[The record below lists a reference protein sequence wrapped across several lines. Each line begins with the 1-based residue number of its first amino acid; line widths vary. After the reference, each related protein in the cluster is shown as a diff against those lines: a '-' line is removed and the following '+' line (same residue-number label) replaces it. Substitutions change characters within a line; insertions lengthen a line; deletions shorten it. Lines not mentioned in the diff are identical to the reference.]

1 MHRKLCLGCSL
12 AGSGLCLF
20 LLRAE
25 SQFSYQIDNS
35 FMTQKNIVYVTK
47 IIGLHLVSGIMLLC
61 LAALYILMLTLGIR
75 RSDRSFLSLA
85 IFFFM
90 MKFGFSCQSLE
101 LISHL
106 AQPVCLNKHR
116 GGCSFPLPNQLQIFS
131 THPFHSYFWTK
142 YPHLL
147 FPLQSQCKPHF
158 CKYQVPYSQNFF
170 KNFSVC
176 CSSQKLFLPK
186 GEIIR

>member
-1 MHRKLCLGCSL
+1 MRRKLCLGCSL
-12 AGSGLCLF
+12 AGSGLY
-20 LLRAE
+20 LLLLLAE
-25 SQFSYQIDNS
+25 IPQSFSSVSLVAKRYWLS
-35 FMTQKNIVYVTK
+35 
-47 IIGLHLVSGIMLLC
+47 LPLVSGIMLLRT
-61 LAALYILMLTLGIR
+61 ASLYMLMLTLGSR
-75 RSDRSFLSLA
+75 RPDRSVLSLA
-85 IFFFM
+85 IFIFM
-90 MKFGFSCQSLE
+90 MKFGLSCQSLE

-142 YPHLL
+142 HPHLL

-176 CSSQKLFLPK
+176 CSSKKLFLPK
-186 GEIIR
+186 GEIIL

>member
-1 MHRKLCLGCSL
+1 MRRQLCLGSCSL
-12 AGSGLCLF
+12 AGSGLCL
-20 LLRAE
+20 LLLAE
-25 SQFSYQIDNS
+25 ILLSFSSISLVAKRYWLS
-35 FMTQKNIVYVTK
+35 
-47 IIGLHLVSGIMLLC
+47 LPLVSGIMLLC
-61 LAALYILMLTLGIR
+61 SASLYMPMLTLGSHR
-75 RSDRSFLSLA
+75 LDCSVLGLTLFM
-85 IFFFM
+85 FM
-90 MKFGFSCQSLE
+90 MKFEFFCQSLE
-101 LISHL
+101 LISRI

-142 YPHLL
+142 HPHLL

-158 CKYQVPYSQNFF
+158 CKYQVPYSLNFF

-176 CSSQKLFLPK
+176 CSSKKLFLPK